1 MQVRSMI
8 TGTVIEICVQAGS
21 AIRCGDELMVIQSMK
36 MDIPVKSP
44 GDGVIQLLAV
54 SPGGVVNEGDLLA
67 EIA

>member
-1 MQVRSMI
+1 
-8 TGTVIEICVQAGS
+8 
-21 AIRCGDELMVIQSMK
+21 MVIQSMK